1 MSTRKQGYL
10 WIVVGV
16 LLLLGASVCSLLVE
30 SEYFY
35 EGKVVFETE
44 AEYTAFKV
52 AVGDTEVR
60 INEMMVLSSEPP
72 IVAEFIIEA
81 PKSLDFQYGKKGG
94 LPSGWPFNAL
104 LGAGGACLLIGLIV
118 RVVLSD

>member
-72 IVAEFIIEA
+72 IVAEFWIEA
-81 PKSLDFQYGKKGG
+81 PDSLDFQYGKRGI
-94 LPSGWPFNAL
+94 LPSGDIFSSL
-104 LGAGGACLLIGLIV
+104 LATGLAFLVGGILF
-118 RVVLSD
+118 RVAYFD